1 MKYYFAFLLVV
12 LNSNTFASIKL
23 LDNTAKSSSL
33 NWNIVNDTVMGGRSS
48 SRWISNTPLTSS
60 FEGFLSLQN
69 NGGFASI
76 RQDLKNIDLTNTQGI
91 YLKVKGDGRKY
102 KFRIRSQA
110 SARANYSYEFQTV
123 KGKDQTFYLP
133 YKDFKAAWRG
143 RSLRN
148 LPILAGKDVREIG
161 FFLGDKVQGEFK
173 LEVSE
178 IVATTQKAYSN
189 TVTNNLINNSKLSEQ
204 NKKNKEFDPMTI
216 DPCQ

>member
-1 MKYYFAFLLVV
+1 MKYFFAFIMVALT
-12 LNSNTFASIKL
+12 SNTFASIKL
-23 LDNTAKSSSL
+23 LDNTANSSSL
-33 NWNIVNDTVMGGRSS
+33 NWDIVNDTVMGGRSS
-48 SRWISNTPLTSS
+48 SRWISNSPLNSS

-76 RQDLKNIDLTNTQGI
+76 RHDLKNIDLTRTEGI

-161 FFLGDKVQGEFK
+161 FFLGDKVQG
-173 LEVSE
+173 
-178 IVATTQKAYSN
+178 
-189 TVTNNLINNSKLSEQ
+189 
-204 NKKNKEFDPMTI
+204 
-216 DPCQ
+216 

>member
-1 MKYYFAFLLVV
+1 MKYFFAFIMVALT
-12 LNSNTFASIKL
+12 SNTFASIKL
-23 LDNTAKSSSL
+23 LDNTANSSSL
-33 NWNIVNDTVMGGRSS
+33 NWDIVNDTVMGGRSS
-48 SRWISNTPLTSS
+48 SRWISNSPLNSS

-76 RQDLKNIDLTNTQGI
+76 RHDLKNIDLTRTEGI